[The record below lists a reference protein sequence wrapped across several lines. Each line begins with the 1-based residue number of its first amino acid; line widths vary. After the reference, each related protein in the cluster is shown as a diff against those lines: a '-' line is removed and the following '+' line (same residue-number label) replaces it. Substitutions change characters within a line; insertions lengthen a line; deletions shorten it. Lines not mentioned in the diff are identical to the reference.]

1 MALMTSCSKIA
12 VTLFALAGPP
22 DVYHAPDRPLDD
34 RIDPA
39 KVTEQ
44 EPPPLPEQI
53 ILPVPPEFR
62 VATDPRRVPIDPALF
77 DRVHAAVVSGLRY
90 LASTQGAGGG
100 WLGGLRAAPTDQ
112 PDTPAPVAVA
122 VTALAVKAFAQKDAA
137 ILGDARF
144 RAALRLLLSA
154 RRDDGSFEG
163 GTLTNYV
170 TASVVMA
177 LATIDDDDYLDE
189 LAGAGDWLQQHQ
201 WDQGEGIGPRQD
213 WFGGA
218 GYGDRGRPDVSNTQT
233 MLDALYEAGVSP
245 DEPSVQRALAFI
257 SRAQN
262 LQATNKATWAGND
275 GGLVYTPAN
284 GGESMASEAAGE
296 GRHGELIPAGRSRSL
311 RSYGSMTYAGF
322 KSMLY
327 AGLSPDDVRVR
338 AAFDWIRRNWTFDEN
353 PGLGQEGLYYYY
365 HTMSRAL
372 RAAQQHTI
380 EIDGTP
386 HNWRDE
392 LTQAILARQRAD
404 GSWRNPADRWMEGEP
419 VIATVFAVLALEE
432 AIKPVI
438 WADPHAGLDF
448 LLTYDETV
456 TDSFTGRV
464 YVMTSTGGRHEP
476 RFGPSWYNTAPFFA
490 LDVRD
495 WKPDTP
501 LVIDGDALGYPGPTG
516 AIPPATYSIQAVM
529 RRNPDSPFVGR
540 GAGTA
545 HSAVITRELDG
556 AADDRVQLRIAR
568 VDEQRLSPD
577 TERVKFIR
585 TRSDL
590 LSAFYGRDVFMEA
603 AVILP
608 EAYLADDDTRYPAL
622 YIIPGFGG
630 SHRQAIALARRAAGD
645 HGEPIIKIGLNPL
658 CRTGHHVFAD
668 SENNGP
674 RGRALVEELIPHLER
689 EFRLVAAPTAR
700 FLTGG
705 SSGGWSSLWLQV
717 TYPDYFGGVWA
728 LAPDP
733 VDFRA
738 FQLVNLYE
746 PGVNVYRDAD
756 GARRPIAR
764 RDGEVTVW
772 YDDFAMMET
781 VIGAGGQLYSFDG
794 VFSPRGPDGRPRP
807 YFDRDT
813 GDVNADV
820 VEAWKRYDIRLIL
833 QEQWAV
839 LGPKLAGKMRIIV
852 GADDNFYL
860 DGAVRL
866 LGDTLDALGSDA
878 VVEILP
884 GRTHDLWDLAT
895 LQRIDREVIEAFDA
909 IH

>member
-1 MALMTSCSKIA
+1 MLQIVVAL
-12 VTLFALAGPP
+12 LALVGPP
-22 DVYHAPDRPLDD
+22 DVYQAPDRPLDD
-34 RIDPA
+34 RVDPA

-44 EPPPLPEQI
+44 DPPPLPEQI

-62 VATDPRRVPIDPALF
+62 VATDPGRVPIDPAQF
-77 DRVHAAVVSGLRY
+77 DRVHAAVERGLRY
-90 LASTQGAGGG
+90 LASTQGTGGG
-100 WLGGLRAAPTDQ
+100 WLAELRAAPTDQ
-112 PDTPAPVAVA
+112 PETPAPVSVA
-122 VTALAVKAFAQKDAA
+122 VTALVVKAFAQTDVA

-144 RAALRLLLSA
+144 RAALRHLDAA

-163 GTLTNYV
+163 GVLSNYV

-177 LATIDDDDYLDE
+177 LATLDDDEYLDE

-201 WDQGEGIGPRQD
+201 WDQDEGISARQD

-218 GYGDRGRPDVSNTQT
+218 GYGNRGRPDVSNTQT

-262 LQATNKATWAGND
+262 LQATNKAAWAGND

-296 GRHGELIPAGRSRSL
+296 GRNGELIPPGRSRSL

-327 AGLSPDDVRVR
+327 AGLSPDDIRVR

-365 HTMSRAL
+365 HTMSRAM
-372 RAAQQHTI
+372 RAAQQHVVEI
-380 EIDGTP
+380 EGTM

-404 GSWRNPADRWMEGEP
+404 GSWQNPADRWMEGEP

-432 AIKPVI
+432 AIKPVT
-438 WADPHAGLDF
+438 PTGRRAGLDF
-448 LLTYDETV
+448 LLTYDDTV
-456 TDSFTGRV
+456 TDTFTGRV
-464 YVMTSTGGRHEP
+464 YVMTSTGGGGEP
-476 RFGPSWYNTAPFFA
+476 RLGPDWFNTAPFFA

-501 LVIDGDALGYPGPTG
+501 LVFDSDALGYPVPI
-516 AIPPATYSIQAVM
+516 AEIPAGTYSIQAVM

-545 HSAVITRELDG
+545 YSEVVSRELDG
-556 AADDRVQLRIAR
+556 ATDSRVQLRIDR
-568 VDEQRLSPD
+568 VEGESRSQD
-577 TERVKFIR
+577 TKRVKFIR
-585 TRSDL
+585 VPSKL
-590 LSAFYGRDVFMEA
+590 LSNFHGREVFMEA

-608 EAYLADDDTRYPAL
+608 DAYLADDDRRYPAL
-622 YIIPGFGG
+622 YFIPGFGS
-630 SHRQAIALARRAAGD
+630 SHMQAVALAKLAAGINGD
-645 HGEPIIKIGLNPL
+645 QIVKIGLNPL

-674 RGRALVEELIPHLER
+674 RGRALVEELIPFLER

-717 TYPDYFGGVWA
+717 TYPDDFGGVWS

-733 VDFRA
+733 VDFRL

-746 PGVNVYRDAD
+746 PGENVFRNAD
-756 GARRPIAR
+756 GSRRPIAR
-764 RDGEVTVW
+764 RNGQVMAW
-772 YDDFAMMET
+772 YDDFAKMDN
-781 VIGAGGQLYSFDG
+781 VIGEGGQLYSFDG
-794 VFSPRGPDGRPRP
+794 AFSPRGPDGRPRP
-807 YFDRDT
+807 YFDRET
-813 GDVNADV
+813 GEVDADV
-820 VEAWKRYDIRLIL
+820 VEAWKRYDIRLFL
-833 QEQWAV
+833 QENWTG
-839 LGPKLAGKMRIIV
+839 LGPKLSGKIRILV
-852 GADDNFYL
+852 GDADNFYL
-860 DGAVRL
+860 DGAVEL
-866 LGDTLDALGSDA
+866 LRDTLDTLGSDA
-878 VVEILP
+878 VIEILP
-884 GRTHDLWDLAT
+884 GRTHNLADRET
-895 LQRIDREVIEAFDA
+895 LQRVDREVLEVFDA

>member
-1 MALMTSCSKIA
+1 MLQIV
-12 VTLFALAGPP
+12 VTLSALAGPP

-44 EPPPLPEQI
+44 DPPPLTEQI

-62 VATDPRRVPIDPALF
+62 VATDPGRVPIDPAQF
-77 DRVHAAVVSGLRY
+77 DRVHAAVERGLRY
-90 LASTQGAGGG
+90 LASTQGTGGG
-100 WLGGLRAAPTDQ
+100 WLAELRAAPTDQ
-112 PDTPAPVAVA
+112 PETPAPVSVA
-122 VTALAVKAFAQKDAA
+122 VTALAVKAFAQTDVA

-144 RAALRLLLSA
+144 RAALRHLDAA
-154 RRDDGSFEG
+154 RREDGSFAG
-163 GTLTNYV
+163 GVLSNYV

-201 WDQGEGIGPRQD
+201 WDQGEGLGARQD

-218 GYGDRGRPDVSNTQT
+218 GYGNRGRPDVSNTQT

-262 LQATNKATWAGND
+262 LQATNKAAWAGND

-296 GRHGELIPAGRSRSL
+296 GRNGELIPPGRSRSL

-327 AGLSPDDVRVR
+327 AGLSPDDIRVR

-365 HTMSRAL
+365 HTMSRAM
-372 RAAQQHTI
+372 RAAQQHTV
-380 EIDGTP
+380 EIDGVT

-404 GSWRNPADRWMEGEP
+404 GSWQNSSDRWMEGEP

-432 AIKPVI
+432 AIKPVT
-438 WADPHAGLDF
+438 PTGRHAGLDF
-448 LLTYDETV
+448 VLTYDDTV
-456 TDSFTGRV
+456 TDNFTGRV
-464 YVMTSTGGRHEP
+464 YVITSTDGRGEP
-476 RFGPSWYNTAPFFA
+476 RFGPSWFNTAPFFA
-490 LDVRD
+490 LEVRD
-495 WKPDTP
+495 WKPNTP
-501 LVIDGDALGYPGPTG
+501 LVLGDNALGYPGPTG
-516 AIPPATYSIQAVM
+516 EIPPANYSIQAVM
-529 RRNPDSPFVGR
+529 RRSLDSPFVGR
-540 GAGTA
+540 GDGTA
-545 HSAVITRELDG
+545 YSEVVTRELDG
-556 AADDRVQLRIAR
+556 AADSRIQLRIDRVEAR
-568 VDEQRLSPD
+568 RRSPD
-577 TERVKFIR
+577 TEGVKFIR
-585 TRSDL
+585 LRSGL
-590 LSAFYGRDVFMEA
+590 LSTFYGRDVFMEA

-608 EAYLADDDTRYPAL
+608 KAYQADDNTRYPAL
-622 YIIPGFGG
+622 YFIPGFGS
-630 SHRQAIALARRAAGD
+630 SHMQAVALAGRAAGAD
-645 HGEPIIKIGLNPL
+645 GDRIVKIGLNPL

-674 RGRALVEELIPHLER
+674 RGRALVGELIPHLER

-705 SSGGWSSLWLQV
+705 SSGGWASLWLQV
-717 TYPDYFGGVWA
+717 TYPDFFGGVWS

-733 VDFRA
+733 VDFRL

-746 PGVNVYRDAD
+746 PGANVYRDTD
-756 GARRPIAR
+756 GARHPIAR
-764 RDGEVTVW
+764 RNGEVAAW
-772 YDDFAMMET
+772 YDDFAKMEI
-781 VIGAGGQLYSFDG
+781 VIGEGGQLYSFDG

-807 YFDRDT
+807 YFDRST
-813 GDVNADV
+813 GDVDADV
-820 VEAWKRYDIRLIL
+820 VEAWKQYDIRLIL
-833 QEQWAV
+833 QQNWTE
-839 LGPKLAGKMRIIV
+839 LGPKLSGKIHIIV
-852 GADDNFYL
+852 GDADNFYL
-860 DGAVRL
+860 DGAVGL
-866 LGDTLDALGSDA
+866 LRDTLDTLGSDA

-884 GRTHDLWDLAT
+884 GRTHNLADRDT
-895 LQRIDREVIEAFDA
+895 LQRVDREVLEAFDRN
-909 IH
+909 H

>member
-1 MALMTSCSKIA
+1 MTPMLQIVVALS
-12 VTLFALAGPP
+12 ALVGPP

-44 EPPPLPEQI
+44 EPPPLPERI

-62 VATDPRRVPIDPALF
+62 VATDPGRVPVEAAQF
-77 DRVHAAVVSGLRY
+77 DRVRAAVESGLRY
-90 LASTQGAGGG
+90 LVSTQGAGGG
-100 WLGGLRAAPTDQ
+100 WLAGLRAAPTDQ
-112 PDTPAPVAVA
+112 PGTPAPVAVA
-122 VTALAVKAFAQKDAA
+122 VTALVIKAFAQTDVG
-137 ILGDARF
+137 ILGDDRF
-144 RAALRLLLSA
+144 RAALRVLDAA

-163 GTLTNYV
+163 GVLANYV

-177 LATIDDDDYLDE
+177 LATIDDADYLDE
-189 LAGAGDWLQQHQ
+189 LAGAGAWLQEHQ
-201 WDQGEGIGPRQD
+201 WDQGEGIGARQD

-218 GYGDRGRPDVSNTQT
+218 GYGNRGRPDVSNTQT

-262 LQATNKATWAGND
+262 LQATNKAAWAGND
-275 GGLVYTPAN
+275 GGFVYTPAN

-327 AGLSPDDVRVR
+327 AGLSPDDIRVR

-365 HTMSRAL
+365 HTMSRAM
-372 RAAQQHTI
+372 RASQQHTV
-380 EIDGTP
+380 EIDGTT

-404 GSWRNPADRWMEGEP
+404 GSWQNPADRWMEGEP

-432 AIKPVI
+432 AIKPVTPT
-438 WADPHAGLDF
+438 ARHAHAGLDF
-448 LLTYDETV
+448 VLTYDDAV

-464 YVMTSTGGRHEP
+464 YVMTSTGHGGEP
-476 RFGPSWYNTAPFFA
+476 RLGPSWINTAPFFA

-501 LVIDGDALGYPGPTG
+501 LVVYGDVLGYPGPTG
-516 AIPPATYSIQAVM
+516 EIPPANYSIQAVM
-529 RRNPDSPFVGR
+529 RRSPDSPFVGR
-540 GAGTA
+540 GEGTA
-545 HSAVITRELDG
+545 YSEVVTRDLDG
-556 AADDRVQLRIAR
+556 AADSRVQLRIDR
-568 VDEQRLSPD
+568 VETERRSPD
-577 TERVKFIR
+577 TEGVRFIR
-585 TRSDL
+585 LRSRL
-590 LSAFYGRDVFMEA
+590 LSSFHGRDVFMEA

-608 EAYLADDDTRYPAL
+608 KGYQADDDTRYPAL

-630 SHRQAIALARRAAGD
+630 SDLQAVKLARRAAGINGD
-645 HGEPIIKIGLNPL
+645 RIVKIGLNPL

-674 RGRALVEELIPHLER
+674 RGRALVGELIPHLER

-700 FLTGG
+700 FLTGA

-717 TYPDYFGGVWA
+717 TYPDFFGGVWS

-746 PGVNVYRDAD
+746 PGANVYRDAD
-756 GARRPIAR
+756 GVRRPIAR
-764 RDGEVTVW
+764 RNGEVVAW
-772 YDDFAMMET
+772 YDDFARMET
-781 VIGAGGQLYSFDG
+781 VIGEGGQLYSFDG
-794 VFSPRGPDGRPRP
+794 VFSPRGADGRPRP
-807 YFDRDT
+807 YFDRST
-813 GDVNADV
+813 GEVDADV
-820 VEAWKRYDIRLIL
+820 VEAWKQYDIRLIL
-833 QEQWAV
+833 QENWTE
-839 LGPKLAGKMRIIV
+839 LGPKLSGKIRIIV
-852 GADDNFYL
+852 GDTDNFYL
-860 DGAVRL
+860 DGAVEL
-866 LGDTLDALGSDA
+866 LRDTLNTLGSDA
-878 VVEILP
+878 VVEVLP
-884 GRTHDLWDLAT
+884 GRNHALTDRDMLH
-895 LQRIDREVIEAFDA
+895 RIDRELLEAYERY
-909 IH
+909 H